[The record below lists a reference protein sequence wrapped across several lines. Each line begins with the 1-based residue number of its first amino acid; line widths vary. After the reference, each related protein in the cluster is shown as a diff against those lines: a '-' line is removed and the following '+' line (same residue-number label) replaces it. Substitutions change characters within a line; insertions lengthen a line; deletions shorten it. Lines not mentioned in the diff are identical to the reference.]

1 MKITLVSGLFGEHVS
16 ADCYIDGEYY
26 DFITSS
32 KSFRLINQF
41 GEDVQMSLQDCV
53 FIEEELRRQHNK
65 AIKL

>member
-1 MKITLVSGLFGEHVS
+1 MQVTLVSGLFGEYVS

-26 DFITSS
+26 DFITSN
-32 KSFRLINQF
+32 KGVRLINQF
-41 GEDVQMSLQDCV
+41 GEDVQMSLQDYV